1 MYEKRKLST
10 ELEFDQYDLELGSTF
25 LFDEFIKTCYPNYN
39 HENARHKI
47 FYDMVIYQFRPIYPK
62 TDYPESKGN
71 RTFEN
76 IEELMKN
83 C

>member
-1 MYEKRKLST
+1 
-10 ELEFDQYDLELGSTF
+10 
-25 LFDEFIKTCYPNYN
+25 
-39 HENARHKI
+39 
-47 FYDMVIYQFRPIYPK
+47 MVIYQFRPIYPK